1 MPIDNDNDCSRCFAI
16 ETRWRE
22 DFVAIYSRLARAVV
36 WCTGKTF
43 ATSLKLSVHR
53 IRSIFCVYFSL
64 SILHEYVCLCLF
76 VCFFFVCLFIRLT
89 LYLHASHKL
98 RIVCYI
104 LYFFSSFTTNNFL
117 IYERILPY
125 CFAFAF
131 QMHSESIIWRSNN
144 MNLHI
149 LWSVWIIV
157 TSSHTNTRALVQTRA
172 SEMNELVTPFAHIKC
187 RVKCLLYANFY
198 DQPNRTKKR
207 EV

>member
-1 MPIDNDNDCSRCFAI
+1 MDIFLASLQSQRLIIVNIETSDALGYNNMPIDNDNDCSRCSAI

-76 VCFFFVCLFIRLT
+76 VCSFFVCLFIRLT

-104 LYFFSSFTTNNFL
+104 LYFFFIVHNKQFSDLWADSALLFRICFSNAFRINNL
-117 IYERILPY
+117 T
-125 CFAFAF
+125 
-131 QMHSESIIWRSNN
+131 
-144 MNLHI
+144 
-149 LWSVWIIV
+149 V
-157 TSSHTNTRALVQTRA
+157 
-172 SEMNELVTPFAHIKC
+172 
-187 RVKCLLYANFY
+187 
-198 DQPNRTKKR
+198 
-207 EV
+207 